1 MSLPWDNW
9 LELHGHGEG
18 AALAYT
24 GRVDTNIATVILDY
38 LLHDVKTEAD
48 AFVIHFSGPL
58 QLTKAREKQRHIYFC
73 YTMTRVFHVYF
84 EPTSL

>member
-24 GRVDTNIATVILDY
+24 GRVDTNCAILMIIDD
-38 LLHDVKTEAD
+38 LFHDVEAKAD
-48 AFVIHFSGPL
+48 TIVIAFSG
-58 QLTKAREKQRHIYFC
+58 
-73 YTMTRVFHVYF
+73 
-84 EPTSL
+84 SL